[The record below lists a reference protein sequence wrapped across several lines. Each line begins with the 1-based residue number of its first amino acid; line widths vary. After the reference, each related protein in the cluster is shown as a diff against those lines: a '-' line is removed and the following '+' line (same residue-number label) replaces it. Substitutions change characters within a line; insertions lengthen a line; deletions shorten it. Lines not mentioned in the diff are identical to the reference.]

1 MLAHVLASACL
12 DDIITPM
19 RFAAAMKK
27 VGSFIKKAY
36 TGKFRLLAIGAT
48 VAVVLFA
55 LYFGF
60 CFKTSPSDGPKTN
73 YWSDVRIIAFHCICG
88 MAFFGLVF
96 YGVYCLAKQKMTFR
110 KAVLLI
116 ALAGGV
122 FVTIYGLSTPI
133 WDYGSLWNQHDL
145 YYASVPGRYYMPEYD
160 VTDCGGGHFGMI
172 MTVYRYTIIPQ
183 IKFVN
188 GKYDFSFS
196 GVLERYQ
203 PKLFY
208 LVSGFFMK
216 FIGIFVPENNGIVSV
231 SGSTGF
237 GLTNKE
243 WSLFESLRLL
253 YTMIEWLQIYFI
265 YKIFSRLHFKK
276 TPLLIAFT
284 LAIFNPMWCFF
295 ANWANND
302 GMSTFFAIVGL
313 YYALCYFQDGKWFQI
328 LGIAF
333 GVGASMACKL
343 GGAMVA
349 IVIAPMMLFRLYTG
363 LRATIKEG
371 ARSPGGKMPLIWY
384 RVIQYAVFAVIVF
397 PLGLGFP
404 IYSKIRYG
412 QDIFYFSPVTNDALN
427 IANQSFLDR
436 FVLFPNSD
444 VFRML
449 WVYHSNKDAKYI
461 QDTSLITA
469 LIKTS
474 LYGEYGFG
482 LSSLQCALMY
492 VNSIVLILVMMFL
505 IPYRFVMYV
514 FFSDHKIKDPF
525 RFYVI
530 SAIIVIFYGWG
541 VYFVNSYPHTC
552 NEDMRYI
559 PILILGL
566 CGMVASTYQ
575 SLDENPKVPV
585 ISKAGKASIVILTA
599 SFATFV
605 CGGYLTMSPWYYRA

>member
-1 MLAHVLASACL
+1 
-12 DDIITPM
+12 
-19 RFAAAMKK
+19 MKT
-27 VGSFIKKAY
+27 VGGFIKKAY
-36 TGKFRLLAIGAT
+36 TGKFRLLTIGAT

-60 CFKTSPSDGPKTN
+60 CFKTAPSSGPKSN
-73 YWSDVRIIAFHCICG
+73 YWGDARIIAFHCICG
-88 MAFFGLVF
+88 IALFAIAF
-96 YGVYCLAKQKMTFR
+96 YGVYCLARQKMTFR

-133 WDYGSLWNQHDL
+133 WDYGALWNQHDL
-145 YYASVPGRYYMPEYD
+145 YYGSTPGKYYMPEYD

-208 LVSGFFMK
+208 IISGFFMK
-216 FIGIFVPENNGIVSV
+216 FIGIFVPENSAIVALDG
-231 SGSTGF
+231 GSKSF
-237 GLTNKE
+237 GLTGKE

-276 TPLLIAFT
+276 VPFLIAFT
-284 LAIFNPMWCFF
+284 LAVFNPMWCFF

-313 YYALCYFQDGKWFQI
+313 YYALCYFQDGKTYQI

-349 IVIAPMMLFRLYTG
+349 IVIAPLMLFRLYTG
-363 LRATIKEG
+363 MRATIKER
-371 ARSPGGKMPLIWY
+371 ALSPKGKMPLFAY
-384 RVIQYAVFAVIVF
+384 QVIQYAVFAVVVI

-404 IYSKIRYG
+404 IYSKIKYG
-412 QDIFYFSPVTNDALN
+412 QDIFFFSPVTNSALD
-427 IANQSFLDR
+427 IVNQSFLDR
-436 FVLFPNSD
+436 FILFPNSD

-449 WVYHSNKDAKYI
+449 WVYHSNKDAPRYI

-482 LSSLQCALMY
+482 LSSVQCGLMY
-492 VNSIVLILVMMFL
+492 VNSVVLVLVMMIL
-505 IPYRFVMYV
+505 MPYRFVMYV
-514 FFSDHKIKDPF
+514 FFSDHRIKNPM
-525 RFYVI
+525 RFYVLT
-530 SAIIVIFYGWG
+530 AIIVIFYGWG

-566 CGMVASTYQ
+566 CGMVGATYE
-575 SLDENPKVPV
+575 SLDENPKLPV
-585 ISKAGKASIVILTA
+585 VNKISKGTLVILTA

-605 CGGYLTMSPWYYRA
+605 SAGYLTMSPWYHRA